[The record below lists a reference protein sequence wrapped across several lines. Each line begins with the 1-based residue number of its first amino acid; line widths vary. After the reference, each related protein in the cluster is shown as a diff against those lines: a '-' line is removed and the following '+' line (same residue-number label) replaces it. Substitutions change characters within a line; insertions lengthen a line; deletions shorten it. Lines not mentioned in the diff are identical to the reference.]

1 VLGVEFNTNR
11 LEWRLHPRKIADIVA
26 AIELMQQSGHSDLK
40 QMEKLTGKLNNFAQ
54 MMPFAKLFKRTMNQ
68 FLAGFAENY
77 EILLEVPEHF
87 KKDLDIWKSILTCS
101 PDWLPIAKEMDNPVP
116 DALRFVS
123 DAAGGTGNEVWAGV
137 ASIGELHEKSFWYLG
152 RGVWPPS
159 VYSYR
164 DEKGAALAQKMTT
177 LELVGL
183 FLPFL
188 TVPEVVR
195 GRNIVLGVDNLGV
208 VFAWENGYAKGDLLA
223 SSLVRALG
231 IVAAYLECRVHV
243 QHVPRLTTLS
253 SVMADNLTRASTATA
268 EVWSALVGVRTAEPP
283 AGLWDWL
290 SDPVLDWELGLKLVD
305 EIKEIIE
312 F

>member
-1 VLGVEFNTNR
+1 
-11 LEWRLHPRKIADIVA
+11 
-26 AIELMQQSGHSDLK
+26 
-40 QMEKLTGKLNNFAQ
+40 
-54 MMPFAKLFKRTMNQ
+54 
-68 FLAGFAENY
+68 
-77 EILLEVPEHF
+77 
-87 KKDLDIWKSILTCS
+87 
-101 PDWLPIAKEMDNPVP
+101 
-116 DALRFVS
+116 
-123 DAAGGTGNEVWAGV
+123 
-137 ASIGELHEKSFWYLG
+137 
-152 RGVWPPS
+152 
-159 VYSYR
+159 
-164 DEKGAALAQKMTT
+164 MTT

-253 SVMADNLTRASTATA
+253 SIMADNLTRASTATA